1 MAEGVGLEPSLLCPQ
16 ALHPKGTL
24 LLPLAW
30 RPQASHLL
38 PKVSLALMSMLLPA
52 SWRDQTRLE
61 EQILQRSGAR
71 VGSGGGGVHVRGWW
85 RLGRRTVGAP
95 WSGLWPGDRGVRL
108 DPRAEL
114 LSALGAGRV
123 GAPLP

>member
-1 MAEGVGLEPSLLCPQ
+1 MAEGVGLEPSLLRPQ

-38 PKVSLALMSMLLPA
+38 LPKVSLALKSMFLPA
-52 SWRDQTRLE
+52 SWGDQTRLE
-61 EQILQRSGAR
+61 EQVPQRSGAS
-71 VGSGGGGVHVRGWW
+71 VGSGGVHVRGWW

-95 WSGLWPGDRGVRL
+95 WSGLWPGYRGVRL